1 MIQRVED
8 NDEWLFR
15 GLNPAR
21 YFHESVLVPQLQV
34 KKKINITVNIYFI
47 FRTQFYNLLFLSRK
61 RAAVYMGTDDDLG
74 ILTKGM
80 IGRCIE

>member
-1 MIQRVED
+1 MLCSVWCSQHEIHNKELGEERKKEDVIQRVED

-34 KKKINITVNIYFI
+34 KKKINITVNIYFR
-47 FRTQFYNLLFLSRK
+47 FRNS
-61 RAAVYMGTDDDLG
+61 
-74 ILTKGM
+74 IL
-80 IGRCIE
+80 